1 MPHRCIRE
9 YDIKRLLSRHLA
21 PTGGVEADCP
31 ALLVDSHSNLRLVL
45 QSQPWLRRA
54 GARFTCAPDVLV
66 PARALA
72 SHAAA
77 ALDAT
82 QLLRFLDRHVGT
94 AAALEVAPHT
104 RGTLSHFTVSPHVAP
119 ATPAD
124 VYALTLESVRHGIA
138 VAFDRAAEPPR
149 PPRPPRFRLCVP
161 IDGNVYA
168 MRVAEELV
176 VPAGVAPDR
185 VSDVA
190 DYICAVVR
198 FFDDL
203 EFTTLHLEPLVL
215 IAPDS
220 SSDGSCSCSASCS
233 NSPASSSPVP
243 SPVDSFAT
251 ATATTTSATSSSSSP
266 VLAGVSGVSGTSGSP
281 SAGSPGARSRH
292 VLMPR
297 AGVRIQPDGLC
308 IASGATTA
316 LPSPPASPLMR
327 TSSPRPA
334 FLSPSQQQQGQ
345 QQQGQQQ
352 QQCHHGIKRACMV
365 PVHAEGALD
374 YFAEYRQAERW
385 DGVEFPEPWG
395 HAVCA
400 EERAIDQLNRA
411 VPPALQNTGTSSTL
425 QLTVLNPAGRVW
437 FIASGAGSA
446 MIYADTVI
454 ANGMGHELANYCEY
468 SGHATEDQTYQLCR
482 AVLLQAT
489 AAVPG
494 RRAGR
499 VLLLGGCIANYADVS
514 RSLKGFD
521 HAIREFRQP
530 ILDCAMLILVR
541 RAGPNYHAA
550 LRTMHLCRAETGLD
564 IRAYGPE
571 VCIPS
576 AVAMGV
582 QYIRQ
587 FDATHAPDPSALEP
601 LLSASP
607 PDEPPPP
614 PPTSSSSSSPLP
626 SCP

>member
-9 YDIKRLLSRHLA
+9 YDIKRLLARHLVQA
-21 PTGGVEADCP
+21 GGLEADCP

-45 QSQPWLRRA
+45 QSQPWLQRP

-66 PARALA
+66 PVAALP
-72 SHAAA
+72 HHTAA
-77 ALDAT
+77 ALDAA

-94 AAALEVAPHT
+94 EAALAVAPYT
-104 RGTLSHFTVSPHVAP
+104 RGTLTHFTVSPHVVP
-119 ATPAD
+119 ATPDD
-124 VYALTLESVRHGIA
+124 VYALSLESVRQGIA
-138 VAFDRAAEPPR
+138 VAFGRHRPHDRDSDSSDSSSSSGAEEEPP
-149 PPRPPRFRLCVP
+149 PARLCVP

-176 VPAGVAPDR
+176 APAGVAPDR
-185 VSDVA
+185 VADVA

-203 EFTTLHLEPLVL
+203 EFTALRLAPLVL
-215 IAPDS
+215 TAPAT
-220 SSDGSCSCSASCS
+220 SACTTNS
-233 NSPASSSPVP
+233 NSTNSTSTSS
-243 SPVDSFAT
+243 T
-251 ATATTTSATSSSSSP
+251 TATTAPTAPATTESP
-266 VLAGVSGVSGTSGSP
+266 TLGADPAGAAASPGPTSGSP
-281 SAGSPGARSRH
+281 SALSGSPGTVHARH

-297 AGVRIQPDGLC
+297 AGARVPPEGLFF
-308 IASGATTA
+308 AGAGAA
-316 LPSPPASPLMR
+316 LPSPPGSPLMR
-327 TSSPRPA
+327 AASPCAR
-334 FLSPSQQQQGQ
+334 
-345 QQQGQQQ
+345 
-352 QQCHHGIKRACMV
+352 RACMV

-385 DGVEFPEPWG
+385 DGVEFPAPWG
-395 HAVCA
+395 HTECA
-400 EERAIDQLNRA
+400 EELAIDRLNRA
-411 VPPALQNTGTSSTL
+411 VPAALQNTGTSSTL

-489 AAVPG
+489 ADVPA
-494 RRAGR
+494 RRRGR

-521 HAIREFRQP
+521 HAIREFQEP
-530 ILDCAMLILVR
+530 IKRCGMLILVR

-587 FDATHAPDPSALEP
+587 FDAAHPSAPSSPVLAP
-601 LLSASP
+601 LQSAQP

-614 PPTSSSSSSPLP
+614 PPSSSSSPATC
-626 SCP
+626 S